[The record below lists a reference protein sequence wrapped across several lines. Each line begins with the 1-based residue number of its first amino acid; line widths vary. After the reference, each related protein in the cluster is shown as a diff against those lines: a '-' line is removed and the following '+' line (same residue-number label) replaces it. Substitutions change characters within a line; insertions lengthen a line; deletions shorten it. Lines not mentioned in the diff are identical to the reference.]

1 MTYQDLRPLRRA
13 MYRHRA
19 KRKLRKIAVRTSYT
33 LSALCF
39 VGAAIVCGESNYP
52 ELLIVSLMALF
63 IAGMMGFYKL
73 GGWINEH

>member
-1 MTYQDLRPLRRA
+1 MTDDIIRPLRRA
-13 MYRHRA
+13 IDRHRA

-52 ELLIVSLMALF
+52 ELLIVSLLALF
-63 IAGMMGFYKL
+63 LAGMMGFAWL
-73 GGWINEH
+73 GGRING

>member
-13 MYRHRA
+13 IDRHNA
-19 KRKLRKIAVRTSYT
+19 KRTLRKIAVRTSYT

-39 VGAAIVCGESNYP
+39 LCAAIACGESNYP
-52 ELLIVSLMALF
+52 LWLIMTVVAACMGA
-63 IAGMMGFYKL
+63 MVGFYKL

>member
-1 MTYQDLRPLRRA
+1 MTDDIIRPLRRA
-13 MYRHRA
+13 IDRHRA
-19 KRKLRKIAVRTSYT
+19 KRKLRKIAKCACYT

-39 VGAAIVCGESNYP
+39 AGAAIVCGDSNYP

-63 IAGMMGFYKL
+63 LAGMMGFYKL